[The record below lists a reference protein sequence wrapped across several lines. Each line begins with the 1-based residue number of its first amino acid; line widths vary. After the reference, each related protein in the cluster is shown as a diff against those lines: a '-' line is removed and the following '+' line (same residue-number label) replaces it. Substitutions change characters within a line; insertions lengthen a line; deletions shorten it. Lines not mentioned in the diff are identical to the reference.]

1 MTNINQIDFTDAIL
15 QATDICRSSHS
26 VKYDYIIVDEFQDI
40 SVDRYN
46 FLKVLREGNPP
57 AKLYCVGDDWQS
69 IYRFQGA
76 TWHFSINFHIT
87 LVRRKSTRLKLH
99 IGLESLWSACPRNS
113 SNATKPKLKRT
124 SILLIHKLKQNYN
137 SVIMKG
143 VNIAMSSDN
152 WLRQFHWTNQYF
164 C

>member
-15 QATDICRSSHS
+15 QATDICRSSHP

-69 IYRFQGA
+69 IYRFRGA
-76 TWHFSINFHIT
+76 TWHFSISFQIT
-87 LVRRKSTRLKLH
+87 SARQKSIRLKQH
-99 IGLESLWSACPRNS
+99 IGLESL
-113 SNATKPKLKRT
+113 
-124 SILLIHKLKQNYN
+124 
-137 SVIMKG
+137 
-143 VNIAMSSDN
+143 
-152 WLRQFHWTNQYF
+152 
-164 C
+164 